1 MAIYATKQD
10 LEDRDGS
17 MLYNL
22 ALDRSTD
29 TLNDV
34 WIDEALATAD
44 DEINGYLSR
53 RYVLPLPSVPDL
65 LKRQAIVIAFYWLG
79 DRDNQVTDLL
89 QKRYDSAIAKVK
101 EIAAGKLDLG
111 LPTPDMPP
119 EGSVGKVELVQQNER
134 LFTRDSLKGV
144 L

>member
-17 MLYNL
+17 MLYNF

-29 TLNDV
+29 TLNDT

-53 RYVLPLPSVPDL
+53 RFVLPLPTYPIFADTP
-65 LKRQAIVIAFYWLG
+65 KGRQLHGLWDPGMRTLI
-79 DRDNQVTDLL
+79 RQ
-89 QKRYDSAIAKVK
+89 
-101 EIAAGKLDLG
+101 GKLA
-111 LPTPDMPP
+111 
-119 EGSVGKVELVQQNER
+119 EIYRQNKLYDYYQDFLREQVVR
-134 LFTRDSLKGV
+134 ANKPQP
-144 L
+144 

>member
-17 MLYNL
+17 MLYNF

-29 TLNDV
+29 TLNDT

-53 RYVLPLPSVPDL
+53 RYVLPLPTVPDL

-111 LPTPDMPP
+111 LPTPDQPP
-119 EGSVGKVELVQQNER
+119 EGAVGKVELVQENER
-134 LFTRDSLKGV
+134 LFTRDSLRGV

>member
-53 RYVLPLPSVPDL
+53 RFVLPLPSVPDL
-65 LKRQAIVIAFYWLG
+65 LKRQAIVIGFYWLG
-79 DRDNQVTDLL
+79 DRDNQVTKLL
-89 QKRYDSAIAKVK
+89 QERYDRAIAKVK
-101 EIAAGKLDLG
+101 EIAAGKVDLG
-111 LPTPDMPP
+111 LPTPEMPP
-119 EGSVGKVELVQQNER
+119 EGAVGKVELVQQNER
-134 LFTRDSLKGV
+134 QFTRNSLKGV

>member
-10 LEDRDGS
+10 LETRDGS
-17 MLYNL
+17 MLYNF

-29 TLNDV
+29 TLNDT

-53 RYVLPLPSVPDL
+53 RYVLPLPTVPDM
-65 LKRQAIVIAFYWLG
+65 LKREAIVIAFYWLA
-79 DRDNQVTDLL
+79 DRDNQATTLL
-89 QKRYDSAIAKVK
+89 QERYDRAIAKVK
-101 EIAAGKLDLG
+101 EIAVGKVDLG
-111 LPTPDMPP
+111 LPTPDQPP
-119 EGSVGKVELVQQNER
+119 EGAVGKVELVQENER
-134 LFTRDSLKGV
+134 LFTRNSLRGV